1 MKNIYYLLFAYLY
14 RISSKIGEKDL
25 PHYMSISIISI
36 CVGFNVTSILTTL
49 EIKYY
54 PSFKNERDFI
64 YLIIMYIINY
74 FVFIYKKRYV
84 RILDENEERV
94 KKRKILG
101 TIIVLLYIIVSFA
114 IWVYLGSRIRALN
127 LGT

>member
-101 TIIVLLYIIVSFA
+101 TIIVLLYIIVC
-114 IWVYLGSRIRALN
+114 
-127 LGT
+127 